1 MMSTDPDIPLDLHDI
16 QGNIIK
22 AYNREDYVT
31 ARYVLYQVTD
41 GAKGREF
48 LAELLPYVTT
58 AAPWSR
64 ESAVRAGNPKPPV
77 TLNIAFT
84 HQGLEALE
92 LPAASL
98 LTFPQEFVSGMVK
111 RREILGDDGKSAPE
125 HWDPVWLKPVHLL
138 LWLNGP
144 GRPNEHVLDEYHG
157 MLVELAKKFAPGVE
171 CLSGHRGEDGAER
184 DYQSGSA
191 LYDEDGNITA
201 KEHFGYSDG
210 ISNPF
215 FKGTGANPNNVIGGG
230 KVTRESPD
238 TVEGWEPLETGEFLL
253 GYKDEAFEYPE
264 APLPPLLA
272 RNGTYLVFRKLHENV
287 GSFESYLDETSKHF
301 EGGKEALAAKFVG
314 RWRNGAPLA
323 THPTEEEA
331 NGLAARWNQA
341 YVSMKKAEADH
352 DDGAYATAS
361 NVYADVRKELVAFDY
376 DQDLAGGR
384 CPVGAHVRR
393 VNPRGG
399 LEFGR
404 SGAFASRG
412 ALTNRRRILRR
423 GLPYG
428 ICRDRSRDDG
438 EHGNIVMMLVA
449 SIRRQFE
456 FVQQQWMNYG
466 NDFKLGNDKDPLLG
480 NHSDDPDGIDGRM
493 TIESTPGSG
502 KPPFLC
508 AGIPRFV
515 ETRGGAY
522 FFVPSM
528 TALRMISKALVD
540 PT

>member
-1 MMSTDPDIPLDLHDI
+1 MTQTDPDIPLDLHDI

-31 ARYVLYQVTD
+31 ARYVLYEVRD
-41 GAKGREF
+41 GARGREF

-64 ESAVRAGNPKPPV
+64 DTRTRDQNPKPPV

-84 HQGLEALE
+84 YEGLEALE
-92 LPAASL
+92 LPEASL

-125 HWDPVWLKPVHLL
+125 HWDPVWLEPVHMLL
-138 LWLNGP
+138 SLNGP
-144 GRPNEHVLDEYHG
+144 GRPNEHVLGEYYDK
-157 MLVELAKKFAPGVE
+157 LVELSGRFAPGVR
-171 CLSGHRGEDGAER
+171 CLSGHRGPNGTKL
-184 DYQSGSA
+184 DYQPASA
-191 LYDEDGNITA
+191 LYDEDGNITS

-215 FKGTGANPNNVIGGG
+215 FKGTGANPHNVVGGG
-230 KVTRESPD
+230 KVTRERPD
-238 TVEGWEPLETGEFLL
+238 SVEGWEPLETGEFLL
-253 GYKDEAFEYPE
+253 GYKDEAYEYPE
-264 APLPPLLA
+264 APVPPLLA
-272 RNGTYLVFRKLHENV
+272 RNGTYMVFRKLHENV
-287 GSFESYLDETSKHF
+287 GSFERYLDETSERF
-301 EGGKEALAAKFVG
+301 DGGKEALAAKFVG

-323 THPTEEEA
+323 SHPTEASADALATRWNESYVRLEKAKAGNDEA
-331 NGLAARWNQA
+331 ELAAA
-341 YVSMKKAEADH
+341 SK
-352 DDGAYATAS
+352 AYAA
-361 NVYADVRKELVAFDY
+361 VRQELVAFDY
-376 DQDLAGGR
+376 DDDLAGSR

-404 SGAFASRG
+404 TGAFATRG
-412 ALTNRRRILRR
+412 ALTNRRRLLRR

-428 ICRDRSRDDG
+428 ICEDRSRDDG
-438 EHGNIVMMLVA
+438 EHGNIIMMLAA

-456 FVQQQWMNYG
+456 FVQQQWINYG

-480 NHSDDPDGIDGRM
+480 NHETSEHSVDGRM
-493 TIESTPGSG
+493 VIESEPGSG

-508 AGIPRFV
+508 SGIPRFV
-515 ETRGGAY
+515 ETRGGGY

-528 TALRMISKALVD
+528 TALRMISKALID